1 MEEEKVIMALDL
13 GSQKIKGLIGTK
25 NDKGGLEIKG
35 KGEIDSDSSKSG
47 ISGGLIKNLELTSNN
62 IEKVISNAE
71 SHFGKK
77 IEEIWIGFS
86 GKHVDG
92 INEHGSVV
100 ISGRDHEVTRD
111 DIERVI
117 VQAKTKV
124 EPLPDSRMVIKEI
137 PRWYKIDG
145 EDMIK
150 RPIGMSGKKLGV
162 KMHLIMSNAQQI
174 KNIEK
179 CVNNVGVY
187 LNDTI
192 PNVLASSLSVMDHDA
207 SELGC
212 VVIDM
217 GAGTTDIS
225 VYVDDALF
233 YTDVMDI
240 GRNIVTRDIAKV
252 LRTPRN
258 KAEKIKKE
266 YGTTFLDDYIDGE
279 ETFKVPSVGGRKSRE
294 ITREELCSII
304 RPRMEEISD
313 FILKKLKATTLN
325 FQRDLGAGIILT
337 GGMANLH
344 GLDKLMEQI
353 FDLPVIVGKPKNVDG
368 LDVQKPEYASAVGVL
383 KYGLEHYDEY
393 YKDGIFG
400 DFNDVI
406 HKIKIFFNKLF
417 EN

>member
-192 PNVLASSLSVMDHDA
+192 PNVLAS
-207 SELGC
+207 
-212 VVIDM
+212 
-217 GAGTTDIS
+217 
-225 VYVDDALF
+225 
-233 YTDVMDI
+233 
-240 GRNIVTRDIAKV
+240 
-252 LRTPRN
+252 
-258 KAEKIKKE
+258 
-266 YGTTFLDDYIDGE
+266 
-279 ETFKVPSVGGRKSRE
+279 
-294 ITREELCSII
+294 
-304 RPRMEEISD
+304 
-313 FILKKLKATTLN
+313 
-325 FQRDLGAGIILT
+325 
-337 GGMANLH
+337 
-344 GLDKLMEQI
+344 
-353 FDLPVIVGKPKNVDG
+353 
-368 LDVQKPEYASAVGVL
+368 
-383 KYGLEHYDEY
+383 
-393 YKDGIFG
+393 
-400 DFNDVI
+400 
-406 HKIKIFFNKLF
+406 
-417 EN
+417 